1 MQPHS
6 PANHTER
13 ARPLLGTRVAIRLS
27 GAPSPANNALIDE
40 AFRIVGEIHRL
51 MSFHETG
58 SDLHRLNKRA
68 AHETVEVAPHTW
80 RVLSFA
86 QEISRASAGVFD
98 VTVARELALAGTLP
112 SFEGMTEPSKEA
124 SWQDVELLPGHRV
137 RYRRPLWMDLGGI
150 AKGYAVDCASNFLRD
165 AGAVQGCVNAGGDLL
180 VFGPAAEQVHLLSA
194 TRSGQMP
201 VLEVSNAAVASS
213 GGDGAHYNGMTRRLV
228 DRQRLASVVAPD
240 CMAADALSKV
250 VLADPVVASTL
261 LPQYAAVA
269 YLYEPH
275 GEMKN
280 GWRAL
285 GMPAGPAC

>member
-250 VLADPVVASTL
+250 
-261 LPQYAAVA
+261 
-269 YLYEPH
+269 
-275 GEMKN
+275 
-280 GWRAL
+280 
-285 GMPAGPAC
+285 